1 MPWLPTAAGLRML
14 SARITEQS
22 DVCMA
27 LEGGVETMFS
37 PAGGTGDLFGK
48 TWSPP
53 SHSPRKVSGNFG
65 YLVPLDK
72 ASC

>member
-1 MPWLPTAAGLRML
+1 ML
-14 SARITEQS
+14 SARIIEQPS
-22 DVCMA
+22 DVRMA

-37 PAGGTGDLFGK
+37 PAGDTGDSFGK

-65 YLVPLDK
+65 YLVPLVK
-72 ASC
+72 ASCKSFN